1 MGGSARTFKAFGW
14 DYSGVMTN
22 PYLQEEP
29 AYRSGCYEREGPQR
43 PSDKRR
49 IEGVP
54 LWIYVLSKYLPA
66 RKDEARP

>member
-1 MGGSARTFKAFGW
+1 MGTFKVFGW
-14 DYSGVMTN
+14 DYSRAMTS
-22 PYLQEEP
+22 PYRQEDTAYPPGSYEHGGP
-29 AYRSGCYEREGPQR
+29 AR

-66 RKDEARP
+66 RKGETRP

>member
-1 MGGSARTFKAFGW
+1 MTSPYRQEDTAYPPGSYEHGG
-14 DYSGVMTN
+14 
-22 PYLQEEP
+22 P
-29 AYRSGCYEREGPQR
+29 AR

-66 RKDEARP
+66 RKGETRP